1 MRLRKEFAMKK
12 LRYKL
17 AYIWKMLTLPTGTKF
32 ELDWGKPT
40 QRCVNR
46 FEYICATLKV
56 LR

>member
-12 LRYKL
+12 LRYKM

-46 FEYICATLKV
+46 FEYIRATLKV